1 MNLNKLCA
9 KSSQKKKI
17 GTAIARS
24 RSIRGF
30 CRLSLAICVGLILS
44 IVSNAVAQQPPTSD
58 SDILSEELL
67 KDIVPMDAAE
77 SVEPDNSNDKGNA
90 GGNRSFGA
98 SDQPFEVISLGMWTA
113 SKYLRDG
120 ETGTTTQ
127 DVQSNVLMR
136 LDELIEQAEKQAKKP
151 KSSSSSSS
159 SQPKTKRQTRRE
171 QSQGQESRDKKRSNQ
186 QNKSEGGQE
195 SPEDKGDQPQ
205 TSPKNDGNE
214 AESGRPEGNGSQGSE
229 DSRKSSLDLGNAKA
243 LQQGVWGHLPE
254 RIRQQM
260 MSRMVERF
268 LPEYEASI
276 EEYFR
281 KLSDAEED
289 PEKP

>member
-1 MNLNKLCA
+1 MNLNKSCPESKIDVPVARPRSMMEVRWLVLAMCIGLVLSHT
-9 KSSQKKKI
+9 SS
-17 GTAIARS
+17 AI
-24 RSIRGF
+24 
-30 CRLSLAICVGLILS
+30 
-44 IVSNAVAQQPPTSD
+44 AQQPPTSD

-77 SVEPDNSNDKGNA
+77 SSDPDNSTDKGDA

-98 SDQPFEVISLGMWTA
+98 SDNPFEVISLGMWTA
-113 SKYLRDG
+113 SKYLREG

-136 LDELIEQAEKQAKKP
+136 LDELIEQAEKQSKKP
-151 KSSSSSSS
+151 KSSSDSSS
-159 SQPKTKRQTRRE
+159 SQPKTKLKTKRE
-171 QSQGQESRDKKRSNQ
+171 KSQSPKSENKQRSDQ
-186 QNKSEGGQE
+186 RNKSEGGQE

-205 TSPKNDGNE
+205 TPPKNEDNDTQPGN
-214 AESGRPEGNGSQGSE
+214 PEGNGSQASD
-229 DSRKSSLDLGNAKA
+229 DSRKSNLELGNAKV

>member
-1 MNLNKLCA
+1 MNLNKSCL
-9 KSSQKKKI
+9 KKKM
-17 GTAIARS
+17 GAAIARA
-24 RSIRGF
+24 RSIRGV
-30 CRLSLAICVGLILS
+30 RWLSLAMCASLVLS
-44 IVSNAVAQQPPTSD
+44 YASNAVAQQPPTSD
-58 SDILSEELL
+58 SDILSDELL

-77 SVEPDNSNDKGNA
+77 SAEPDNSTDNDHA
-90 GGNRSFGA
+90 GGNRSFAAG
-98 SDQPFEVISLGMWTA
+98 DNPFEVISLGMWTA
-113 SKYLRDG
+113 SKYLREG
-120 ETGTTTQ
+120 QTGTTTQ

-136 LDELIEQAEKQAKKP
+136 LDELIEQAEKQSKKP

-159 SQPKTKRQTRRE
+159 SQPKTKRQIRRE
-171 QSQGQESRDKKRSNQ
+171 QSQGQKSEDKQRSNQ
-186 QNKSEGGQE
+186 QNQSEGGQE

-205 TSPKNDGNE
+205 AAPKNDGNE
-214 AESGRPEGNGSQGSE
+214 AESGRPEGNGSQASE
-229 DSRKSSLDLGNAKA
+229 DSRKSQLDLGNAKA